1 MNKPGSHN
9 HPALDVHLGSHHVG
23 AIEQRPGGKNRFTF
37 SDSYIE
43 DQNRPT
49 LSLSFQSSTG
59 ELNYQPR
66 SFNPQVHP
74 FFSNLLPEGRLRE
87 YLAELAGIK
96 PVNEFLLLK
105 TLGADL
111 PGAITVTSPDDQNAS
126 EPSHSASMAS
136 HEPYDANNPNI
147 LRFSLAGVQL
157 KFSAVMNT
165 AGGLAIP
172 AGGTGGHW
180 IVKLPSY
187 AYPSVPENEF
197 TIMELARQIGIPVP
211 ELKLVPLTDI
221 QGLPE
226 QLLDHPYFE
235 DAKALA
241 VQRFDRTSSG
251 GRIHIE
257 DFNQVFG
264 QFPDSKYS
272 GYSYANIAT
281 ALLDESGEQTII
293 DFLQRLT
300 FSILTGNGDMHLKN
314 WSLTY
319 RDGIT
324 PELSPAYDMLSTLPY
339 INDDQLALSFG
350 GSKEI
355 TGITQGQVEKFAAA
369 TRASANQLQHV
380 IMETTEQ
387 TLAAWHN
394 FDVKELLPDT
404 IRVPIDHQIK
414 QVAASIKAP

>member
-1 MNKPGSHN
+1 MNKPGKDSY
-9 HPALDVHLGSHHVG
+9 PALDVHLGNHHVG
-23 AIEQRPGGKNRFTF
+23 TIERRLGGKNRFSF
-37 SDSYIE
+37 SASYLE

-96 PVNEFLLLK
+96 PVNEFFLLK

-111 PGAITVTSPDDQNAS
+111 SGAVRITSPDEGDADKPPNS
-126 EPSHSASMAS
+126 TSMPAN
-136 HEPYDANNPNI
+136 EPYGVNHPGI

-165 AGGLAIP
+165 AGGLTIP
-172 AGGTGGHW
+172 ASGIGGHW

-226 QLLDHPYFE
+226 QLIDHPYFE

-281 ALLDESGEQTII
+281 ALLDESGKQTII
-293 DFLQRLT
+293 DFLQRLA

-314 WSLTY
+314 WSLIY
-319 RDGIT
+319 HDGIT

-350 GSKEI
+350 GSKRI
-355 TGITQGQVEKFAAA
+355 TSITQRQVEKFAAA
-369 TRASANQLQHV
+369 TRASANQLQHI

-387 TLAAWHN
+387 TLEAWRN

-414 QVAASIKAP
+414 QVASSIKAP